1 MYARTSYSAEEFP
14 SFVVSENDADFDSQG
29 FYAGEPVCPQTPRGM
44 EVVPYTYL
52 FLLLVFTVACA
63 FASDAETRQDWTS
76 KVERATALLAA
87 SEQSGTNPQPLPTKE
102 IASADTP
109 GSIPVPPPAR
119 APSAPVAATQPLP
132 EVTIA
137 NAPGDKDDE
146 AETKTPG
153 EASGK
158 THVSDAYAPP
168 RPSNDPY
175 RRKAESVGLHPDLS
189 RAVLSRLTPAD
200 YRNAAYAI
208 RKAIKTV
215 PNDGE
220 FTWPRARKPGA
231 AVFSV
236 HFVPG
241 AEHDCRRYVVTVT
254 KNRWTSTALPMEKCG
269 AKIAIRGEKEKSI
282 E

>member
-14 SFVVSENDADFDSQG
+14 SFVIPENDADFDSQG

-52 FLLLVFTVACA
+52 FLLLAFTVVCA
-63 FASDAETRQDWTS
+63 FAGDAKTRQDWTS
-76 KVERATALLAA
+76 KFERVAASLAT
-87 SEQSGTNPQPLPTKE
+87 SEQSGAASQPLPTKE

-109 GSIPVPPPAR
+109 GSVPVPPPA
-119 APSAPVAATQPLP
+119 PPPQSAPATAAQPLP
-132 EVTIA
+132 EVTVA

-146 AETKTPG
+146 TENKTS
-153 EASGK
+153 EK
-158 THVSDAYAPP
+158 THVSDAYASP

-189 RAVLSRLTPAD
+189 RAVLSRLTPTD

-208 RKAIKTV
+208 RKAIKTI

-220 FTWPRARKPGA
+220 FTWPRARKAGV
-231 AVFSV
+231 AVFNV

-241 AEHDCRRYVVTVT
+241 AARDCRRYVVTVT

-269 AKIAIRGEKEKSI
+269 VKIAIRGEKEKSI